1 MPNANDL
8 AWREALGTLTDTSK
22 LMAQINPNQTKLSFF
37 DQLIRRLIFEGRN
50 TLDSFIV
57 ELINSDQFGI
67 GNKDKLRTIRG
78 KIQALTAEEWER
90 EFSLDT
96 DSQKLATSSQK
107 KIPFELPMEDIPTFT
122 GRTEQLDQL
131 KEILLTEEGDKI
143 CGIVGLTGCGGVG
156 KSALA
161 CHFATIHRDKFPDG
175 VIGVRVDKKDT
186 NTIAREFA
194 RKIGRKFDPDEPI
207 SPGEIMQQLFASKRI
222 LLIFDN
228 ATVGDIKELRPG
240 GKLCGVIVT
249 TRNQNLPFSLDVP
262 EKAT

>member
-1 MPNANDL
+1 MKIDAN
-8 AWREALGTLTDTSK
+8 SK
-22 LMAQINPNQTKLSFF
+22 
-37 DQLIRRLIFEGRN
+37 
-50 TLDSFIV
+50 
-57 ELINSDQFGI
+57 
-67 GNKDKLRTIRG
+67 
-78 KIQALTAEEWER
+78 
-90 EFSLDT
+90 
-96 DSQKLATSSQK
+96 KLAASSQK
-107 KIPFELPMEDIPTFT
+107 KIPFELPMQDIPTFT
-122 GRTEQLDQL
+122 GRTKQLDQL
-131 KEILLTEEGDKI
+131 EEILLTEEGDKI

-161 CHFATIHRDKFPDG
+161 YHFATIHRDKFPDG

-186 NTIAREFA
+186 NTIAREFG

-228 ATVGDIKELRPG
+228 ATVGDIKELRLE

-262 EKAT
+262 EKATIRLRSLPEKNALDLLRKILGDTRINSELAAAKQLAKLVGRLPLALQVVGANLRRKPLL